1 MSMQKKIALYMRLSK
16 EDEDAK
22 EESNSIRTQR
32 ILLRRFAE
40 EHFKDGRIIEFQDDG
55 YSGVSM
61 DRPGVTAMLELV
73 KESALDCII
82 VKDFSRFSR
91 DYIELGTY
99 LEQIF
104 PFMGV
109 RFISV
114 NDSYDSEACSGAIG
128 EMDISFRNLM
138 YDLYSKDLS
147 IKVKS
152 SLAAKKGQ
160 GQFIS
165 ANCPFGYEKAPGDK
179 HRLVI
184 EEDEAEIVRRIFRM
198 ATEGKT
204 STQIA
209 RTFNKERIKT
219 PIEFKLEKGKTSREA
234 KGDKFAWEGS
244 TICAI
249 LKNETYTGDMV
260 YGKTYK
266 EHIGGRRCLKPR
278 SEWKIY
284 RNHHAPIISR
294 ELFEEIQQ
302 GRGGGKAQDRRN
314 LHPLSGR
321 LSCGC
326 CGRNLHIRKGVNPYF
341 TCPSLYDNPREGCI
355 RKANA
360 MFLEQVCLYEL
371 QQHLEQCAER
381 DSLLEERRRE
391 LGQRLEEM
399 KAERWGLQAQ
409 LQGLKKRKVEIYE
422 RYAETKISGAK
433 GCESFGVEVRRSS
446 EEKGNERFKESERT
460 RENEKVRAN
469 DGAEAD
475 FQDSLAVINSK
486 VKETEARLSEMD
498 SLMDSIEE
506 ELSQKQG
513 VESLEA
519 YLGISEL
526 TKEVVQR
533 FIQKIVVKGEEDV
546 VISWCD

>member
-1 MSMQKKIALYMRLSK
+1 MNGQKKIALYMRLSK
-16 EDEDAK
+16 EDENAK

-32 ILLRRFAE
+32 LLLRRFAE
-40 EHFKDGRIIEFQDDG
+40 EHFKDGRILEFQDDG

-61 DRPGVTAMLELV
+61 DRPGVAAMLELV
-73 KESALDCII
+73 KKSALDCII

-114 NDSYDSEACSGAIG
+114 NDNYDSEACSGAME
-128 EMDISFRNLM
+128 EMDVSFRNLM

-147 IKVKS
+147 VKVKS
-152 SLAAKKGQ
+152 SLAAQKRQ
-160 GQFIS
+160 GQYIS
-165 ANCPFGYEKAPGDK
+165 ANCPFGYEKAPDDK
-179 HRLVI
+179 RRLVI

-198 ATEGKT
+198 AMEGKT

-209 RTFNKERIKT
+209 KAFNKEGIKT
-219 PIEFKLEKGKTSREA
+219 PIEFKMEKGKTSRKA
-234 KGDKFAWEGS
+234 KGDTFAWKGS

-249 LKNETYTGDMV
+249 LRNETYTGDMV

-266 EHIGGRRCLKPR
+266 NHVGGRKRILPR

-294 ELFEEIQQ
+294 ELFEEIQR
-302 GRGGGKAQDRRN
+302 GRGGGKARDKGK

-321 LSCGC
+321 LICGG
-326 CGRNLHIRKGVNPYF
+326 CGRSLHIRKGLNPYF
-341 TCPSLYDNPREGCI
+341 CCPSLYDNPMEGCI

-360 MFLEQVCLYEL
+360 MFLEQFCLYEL
-371 QQHLEQCAER
+371 QQHLEQASER
-381 DSLLEERRRE
+381 DSIWMERRQE
-391 LGQRLEEM
+391 LEQRLEEL
-399 KAERWGLQAQ
+399 KAERWRLQAQ
-409 LQGLKKRKVEIYE
+409 LRGLIKRKVEVYE
-422 RYAETKISGAK
+422 RYAETRLGRA
-433 GCESFGVEVRRSS
+433 GRCESPGEESGKHS
-446 EEKGNERFKESERT
+446 EEKWKERS
-460 RENEKVRAN
+460 REHEGT
-469 DGAEAD
+469 DAELR
-475 FQDSLAVINSK
+475 DSLGIINSK
-486 VKETEARLSEMD
+486 AEETACRLSETD
-498 SLMDSIEE
+498 SLIDSIET
-506 ELSQKQG
+506 ELVRKQG
-513 VESLEA
+513 GENPEM

-526 TKEVVQR
+526 TQEVMQR
-533 FIQKIVVKGEEDV
+533 FIRKIVVKGEEDV